1 MTRPGIWK
9 FKMRIVALLV
19 YLASIVCIG
28 IYSNTTDA
36 VAQNVRPPAN
46 ATKNEIPQN
55 SRAKGDVPSRA
66 TRPTNITEGKVPG
79 KSLGNRSNAELW
91 RSVKNGV
98 VGKVSIQDQ
107 KAGQLVQTKGELWRS
122 LKNGPIAKYG
132 TWAML
137 ASIVLVGLFFLLR
150 GRIRIDHGFSSATIT
165 RFGFIERLSHW
176 LLATSFIILAVTGLN
191 ISYGKYFIPMLIG
204 KANFASMTLYGKWVH
219 DYVAFA
225 FMVSLVLIL
234 VIWIKH
240 NFPNRYDFI
249 WLLKGGGMFKKGSH
263 PPAKKFNAGQKIL
276 FWLIILGGASLSLS
290 GISLLLPFQT
300 AIFAKTFEV
309 VNIFGFNLPTDL
321 TPVAEMQLATLWHSV
336 VALALICVV
345 VAHIYI
351 GSLGMEGAFDAMG
364 SGEVDRN
371 WAKEHHSVWYAEEM
385 EHQKQL
391 KNADESIAKAQPAE

>member
-1 MTRPGIWK
+1 
-9 FKMRIVALLV
+9 
-19 YLASIVCIG
+19 
-28 IYSNTTDA
+28 
-36 VAQNVRPPAN
+36 
-46 ATKNEIPQN
+46 
-55 SRAKGDVPSRA
+55 
-66 TRPTNITEGKVPG
+66 
-79 KSLGNRSNAELW
+79 
-91 RSVKNGV
+91 
-98 VGKVSIQDQ
+98 
-107 KAGQLVQTKGELWRS
+107 
-122 LKNGPIAKYG
+122 
-132 TWAML
+132 
-137 ASIVLVGLFFLLR
+137 
-150 GRIRIDHGFSSATIT
+150 
-165 RFGFIERLSHW
+165 
-176 LLATSFIILAVTGLN
+176 
-191 ISYGKYFIPMLIG
+191 
-204 KANFASMTLYGKWVH
+204 
-219 DYVAFA
+219 
-225 FMVSLVLIL
+225 
-234 VIWIKH
+234 
-240 NFPNRYDFI
+240 
-249 WLLKGGGMFKKGSH
+249 MFKKGSH

-290 GISLLLPFQT
+290 GISLLFPFQT